1 MRVAPSSPGRAP
13 SGTKADR
20 FTRIGVVATILIALA
35 TSAAGLID
43 HGLDLNVP
51 VLDSASD
58 GGVFGA
64 LVDVA
69 VGAAA
74 ASAWLVV
81 ARARS
86 ARSVATVL
94 AVLLTFLAV
103 DQVSGLH
110 NHVPH
115 WLAFYLPL
123 LLASFVCLVA
133 IARGLPGLPRVRTG
147 QGAADAVVER
157 LVGVGLVVLVFSF
170 FLHLFGE
177 RLLAGLDVA
186 SPAGWAYQV
195 KAVVKHG
202 TEAAGWLL
210 IALGLLR
217 LGLPSRFRFA
227 RHDGRR
233 AMARATAPR
242 LPG

>member
-1 MRVAPSSPGRAP
+1 MRVARSSPSRAP
-13 SGTKADR
+13 CGTKADR
-20 FTRIGVVATILIALA
+20 FTRIGVVATILVVLA
-35 TSAAGLID
+35 VSAAGLID
-43 HGLDLNVP
+43 HGFDLNIP
-51 VLDSASD
+51 ALDSASD

-64 LVDVA
+64 LVDVG

-86 ARSVATVL
+86 ARSIATVL

-103 DQVSGLH
+103 DQVFGLH
-110 NHVPH
+110 GHVPH

-133 IARGLPGLPRVRTG
+133 IARGLPGLPRVRTV
-147 QGAADAVVER
+147 QGAADTVVER
-157 LVGVGLVVLVFSF
+157 LVGAGLVVLVFSF
-170 FLHLFGE
+170 LLHLFGE
-177 RLLAGLDVA
+177 RLLADLGA
-186 SPAGWAYQV
+186 SSPAGWAYQV

-217 LGLPSRFRFA
+217 LGLPGRFHSAHHEA
-227 RHDGRR
+227 RH
-233 AMARATAPR
+233 AVARATAPR